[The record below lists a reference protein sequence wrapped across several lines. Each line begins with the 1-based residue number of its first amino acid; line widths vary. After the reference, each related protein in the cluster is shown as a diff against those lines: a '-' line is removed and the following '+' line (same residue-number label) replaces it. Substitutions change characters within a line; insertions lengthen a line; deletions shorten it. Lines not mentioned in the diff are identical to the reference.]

1 MTASKLSSPLRDGIR
16 QLLTNDWF
24 VVILL
29 FLTAAGARW
38 LFVLNNPH
46 ADGFLIYQ
54 GKPLSDGC
62 SYTFKAISIAEGHGI
77 PPVQQPAVRPCYPIT
92 LACLYTWTGFS
103 LWAVTVLNI
112 LISGFTAALIYLCGV
127 RGLNRFCGLGAALF
141 FAIDPSQLLQT
152 PQAGTEPLGLLFF
165 VASVYAALRAFET
178 RRA

>member
-16 QLLTNDWF
+16 RLLTNDWF

-62 SYTFKAISIAEGHGI
+62 SYTFKAIRISKGHGI
-77 PPVQQPAVRPCYPIT
+77 PPVIQPAVRPCYPIT
-92 LACLYTWTGFS
+92 LTCLYTWTVFVVC
-103 LWAVTVLNI
+103 AVTVRII
-112 LISGFTAALIYLCGV
+112 LICFFIAE
-127 RGLNRFCGLGAALF
+127 LF
-141 FAIDPSQLLQT
+141 SL
-152 PQAGTEPLGLLFF
+152 
-165 VASVYAALRAFET
+165 
-178 RRA
+178 